1 MARKLAHRKG
11 RPDLQGSLQLDSH
24 LMATA
29 AKIFIEHGYE
39 GASMDQIAAAAG
51 AGKQSLYRRYA
62 NKEALFKAV
71 FTDHLARK
79 QIERWDGEM
88 AAFEAHETA
97 AADKPLDD
105 LRDIARTAFNNLF
118 EEETVDLFRLF
129 VGEQRRF
136 PDLRDEMKQITETF
150 EDEITGRLRIA
161 EQQGLFRKDV
171 GQHAARNLLALVIE
185 GPLFQALLG
194 LPSVDT
200 PAKRDAYFEAAWT
213 TFIDSMG
220 RR

>member
-1 MARKLAHRKG
+1 MT
-11 RPDLQGSLQLDSH
+11 
-24 LMATA
+24 TA
-29 AKIFIEHGYE
+29 AKIFIEHGFE

-71 FTDHLARK
+71 FTNHLARK

-88 AAFEAHETA
+88 AAFEANETVA
-97 AADKPLDD
+97 AGNPLEE
-105 LRDIARTAFNNLF
+105 LREIARTAFNNLF
-118 EEETVDLFRLF
+118 ETETVDLFRLF

-136 PDLRDEMKQITETF
+136 PDLRDEMQQVVQTF
-150 EDEITGRLRIA
+150 EDEITERLRSA
-161 EQQGLFRKDV
+161 ERQGLFRKDV
-171 GQHAARNLLALVIE
+171 GQHAARNLVALVIE

-200 PAKRDAYFEAAWT
+200 PAKRCAYFDAAWT
-213 TFIDSMG
+213 TFVDSMVS
-220 RR
+220 R